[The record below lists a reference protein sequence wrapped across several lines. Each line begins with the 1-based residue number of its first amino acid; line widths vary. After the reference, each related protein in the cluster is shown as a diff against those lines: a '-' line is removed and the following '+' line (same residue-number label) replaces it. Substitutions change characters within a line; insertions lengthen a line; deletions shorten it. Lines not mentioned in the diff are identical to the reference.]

1 VVLPEVRDA
10 QEARE
15 IAERTR
21 LTFGTPFEAGDAE
34 ITISTSVGVTMVAG
48 ETQGVSPGTILRDA
62 DTAMYAAKDDG
73 GDAAVFFDEDMHA
86 EVTRR
91 AVLERNIRGAHERG
105 ELSLE
110 YQPVVQL
117 SDGRATGLEALL
129 RWDHPELGRVPPSAF
144 IPICEEIGYI
154 GELGA
159 WVLDQAVGRLATL
172 RTELPHSEQLSMAIN
187 VSALQLRDGRLCD
200 HVARALLKYSLPP
213 ECLCLEITES
223 LLVENLSAISHAL
236 QTLRDFGV
244 RIAIDDFG
252 TGYSS
257 LAYRRRLP
265 FDEIKIDRQFV
276 SHLDQDRADNTLV
289 AAILAMAN
297 SLGATSIAEGVET
310 EDQHNRLLDLG

>member
-1 VVLPEVRDA
+1 
-10 QEARE
+10 
-15 IAERTR
+15 
-21 LTFGTPFEAGDAE
+21 
-34 ITISTSVGVTMVAG
+34 VAG

-257 LAYRRRLP
+257 LAYLRRLP

-310 EDQHNRLLDLG
+310 EDQHNRLLDLGCEHAQGFRFSHPVPSGELVGTVERLGLAAAPRLRVVRNPA